1 MPVDFIFDL
10 PAAGIFATV
19 FATVAV
25 IALLLHLFLC
35 LPRVAKRAARL
46 SDVSPTMIT
55 VCGALFGLSVTFL
68 ANSVWN
74 TEDQAREA
82 VSGEARAIRVMEVYL
97 DATQEPPHTDL
108 YRMLAEYGQ
117 GVAQEWNS
125 MANGA
130 SGTGAQAEQSLRDI
144 YSAVIRDVSHGDQD
158 RLLQQRL
165 LVELDALSIARQQR
179 LSIAQDVVSFPQWVL
194 VMGLGLL
201 LMIMVAINHA
211 PFPLARSVALAAVT
225 LAVSFMLFVI
235 VQHDRPFRGDTAL
248 RPDSILNAAGAE
260 G

>member
-1 MPVDFIFDL
+1 MPDFIFDL
-10 PAAGIFATV
+10 PALGIFLTV
-19 FATVAV
+19 FATVSV
-25 IALLLHLFLC
+25 VALLLHLLFS
-35 LPRVAKRAARL
+35 LPPMVERAARFGE
-46 SDVSPTMIT
+46 VSAAVIT

-74 TEDQAREA
+74 TEDKAREA

-108 YRMLAEYGQ
+108 YRMLADYGR
-117 GVAQEWNS
+117 GVAEEWYS
-125 MANGA
+125 MADG
-130 SGTGAQAEQSLRDI
+130 GPGIVAETSLRNI
-144 YSAVIRDVSHGDQD
+144 YASVIRDVSRSDQD
-158 RLLQQRL
+158 RILQQRL
-165 LVELDALSIARQQR
+165 LVELDALSTARQQR
-179 LSIAQDVVSFPQWVL
+179 LSIAQDVVSLPQWVL

-201 LMIMVAINHA
+201 LLMAVAVNHA
-211 PFPLARSVALAAVT
+211 PFPFARRVALAGVT

-248 RPDSILNAAGAE
+248 TPQSILRASGNE